1 MSPAQVENV
10 RDGAVENLRG
20 EAQGIG
26 PAPDALG
33 VDDDVR
39 AAMEKAEIARGGHK
53 TGHSIE
59 NDGSGPLVVRAVLN

>member
-39 AAMEKAEIARGGHK
+39 AAMERRKSPEVDTKPGTVSKMTAAGR
-53 TGHSIE
+53 
-59 NDGSGPLVVRAVLN
+59 LL

>member
-39 AAMEKAEIARGGHK
+39 AAMERRKSPTVGTKPGTASKMTAAGR
-53 TGHSIE
+53 
-59 NDGSGPLVVRAVLN
+59 LL